1 MGFEP
6 TTPRAT
12 TWCSNQLSYAHH
24 LKNNFFST
32 PEWTLPKGWQ
42 CQNLNPQLRRLIL
55 SDIGLQNFKRTPE
68 WTRTT
73 NPQLR
78 RLMLYPIELRA
89 LKFHNIYM
97 NIYHREILVSG
108 RQDSN
113 LRPPGPNPGAITGL
127 RYAPKYHNS

>member
-1 MGFEP
+1 MGIEP

-32 PEWTLPKGWQ
+32 PEWT
-42 CQNLNPQLRRLIL
+42 
-55 SDIGLQNFKRTPE
+55 
-68 WTRTT
+68 RTT

-89 LKFHNIYM
+89 LKINNNM
-97 NIYHREILVSG
+97 NIWEFFCRGG
-108 RQDSN
+108 RIRTCD
-113 LRPPGPNPGAITGL
+113 LL
-127 RYAPKYHNS
+127 LPKQAR

>member
-1 MGFEP
+1 MGIEP

-32 PEWTLPKGWQ
+32 PEWT
-42 CQNLNPQLRRLIL
+42 
-55 SDIGLQNFKRTPE
+55 
-68 WTRTT
+68 RTT

-89 LKFHNIYM
+89 LENEFQLSKHK
-97 NIYHREILVSG
+97 SG

-113 LRPPGPNPGAITGL
+113 LRPPAPKAGAITGL
-127 RYAPKYHNS
+127 RYAPKYHKFLKIELKIYTFMF

>member
-1 MGFEP
+1 MGIEP

-24 LKNNFFST
+24 LKNKFS
-32 PEWTLPKGWQ
+32 
-42 CQNLNPQLRRLIL
+42 C
-55 SDIGLQNFKRTPE
+55 TPE

-89 LKFHNIYM
+89 LKIHN
-97 NIYHREILVSG
+97 N
-108 RQDSN
+108 
-113 LRPPGPNPGAITGL
+113 
-127 RYAPKYHNS
+127 

>member
-1 MGFEP
+1 MGIEP

-24 LKNNFFST
+24 LMNKTFLYARVDSPIGMAS
-32 PEWTLPKGWQ
+32 PEPLD
-42 CQNLNPQLRRLIL
+42 PQLRRRLML
-55 SDIGLQNFKRTPE
+55 YPSDSKFVCTPE

-73 NPQLR
+73 DPQLR

-89 LKFHNIYM
+89 LIIHKITKNYF
-97 NIYHREILVSG
+97 LSG

-113 LRPPGPNPGAITGL
+113 LRPPAPKAGAITGL
-127 RYAPKYHNS
+127 RYAP

>member
-1 MGFEP
+1 MGIEP

-24 LKNNFFST
+24 LKNKNFS
-32 PEWTLPKGWQ
+32 
-42 CQNLNPQLRRLIL
+42 
-55 SDIGLQNFKRTPE
+55 TPE

-73 NPQLR
+73 DPQLR

-89 LKFHNIYM
+89 LKSSSYQKT
-97 NIYHREILVSG
+97 LSG

-113 LRPPGPNPGAITGL
+113 LRPPGPQPDALTRL
-127 RYAPKYHNS
+127 RYAPWRAEP

>member
-1 MGFEP
+1 MGIEP

-24 LKNNFFST
+24 LKNKLFS
-32 PEWTLPKGWQ
+32 
-42 CQNLNPQLRRLIL
+42 
-55 SDIGLQNFKRTPE
+55 TPE

-89 LKFHNIYM
+89 LKFHKINLNIY
-97 NIYHREILVSG
+97 REYSIVGAASRHIGRTRDLPDRIGTRLVNFQLVLLSG

-113 LRPPGPNPGAITGL
+113 LRPPAPKAGAITGL
-127 RYAPKYHNS
+127 RYAPNNLIIQF

>member
-1 MGFEP
+1 MGIEP

-24 LKNNFFST
+24 LKNNFFS
-32 PEWTLPKGWQ
+32 
-42 CQNLNPQLRRLIL
+42 
-55 SDIGLQNFKRTPE
+55 TPE

-113 LRPPGPNPGAITGL
+113 LRPPGPKPGAITGL